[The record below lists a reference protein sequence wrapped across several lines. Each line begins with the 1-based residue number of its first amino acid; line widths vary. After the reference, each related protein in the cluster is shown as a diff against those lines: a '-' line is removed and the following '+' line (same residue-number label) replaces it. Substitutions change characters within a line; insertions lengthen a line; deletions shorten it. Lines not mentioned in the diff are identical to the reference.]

1 MCFNTQ
7 LQINCSFF
15 SSVRLRH
22 LHRKLHNHNQYAQI
36 KKKLEEKVHSF
47 VPKLESCIEI
57 TCIWNLRFSMNN
69 HTLSFLAPTVNVLKF
84 THILIPNTRKDLF
97 VLQASIQQKQ
107 EWDEVRCSL
116 VNRKKTV
123 RMRRA
128 IQNGQRIFGISLCVN
143 NRARYSSVAGLCYS
157 GFHFILS
164 FVGYL
169 FATRLWFLLKK
180 IYISEFTS
188 DWTELNSLS
197 HTLTYYTMRLSYT

>member
-1 MCFNTQ
+1 M
-7 LQINCSFF
+7 
-15 SSVRLRH
+15 
-22 LHRKLHNHNQYAQI
+22 
-36 KKKLEEKVHSF
+36 EEKIHSF

-84 THILIPNTRKDLF
+84 THILIPNTRKDLSI
-97 VLQASIQQKQ
+97 LQASIQHKQ
-107 EWDEVRCSL
+107 EWDKVRCSL

-180 IYISEFTS
+180 IYI
-188 DWTELNSLS
+188 
-197 HTLTYYTMRLSYT
+197 